1 MYYSLLQNR
10 QKPFTVEN
18 IVIQTYPASA
28 DQQQSRSDYLLLH
41 RIDGRWKQVMGVHEN
56 RDLDRFFSNR
66 KLQTLAP
73 VFVNSMSDNCLQ
85 PSNVSS
91 KPTVSPCPYDRT

>member
-18 IVIQTYPASA
+18 IVIQTHPASA

-41 RIDGRWKQVMGVHEN
+41 HIDGRWKQVMGVHEN
-56 RDLDRFFSNR
+56 RDLDRFF
-66 KLQTLAP
+66 
-73 VFVNSMSDNCLQ
+73 F
-85 PSNVSS
+85 
-91 KPTVSPCPYDRT
+91 